1 MKRIQ
6 WIATAAAAAVL
17 LLPAAAAASD
27 DLTAEKAFERLKAL
41 AGTWEGSASGE
52 GSEAEA
58 EADAAGR
65 VVHEFEVTASG
76 HVLMERMGPDTDY
89 EMVNM
94 YHLDGADLVLTHYCS
109 AGNQPRMKFNAAT
122 SAPNRLVF
130 DFAGGTNL
138 ETTPSHIHSA
148 EIRLDGKDRLDSAW
162 KAHEGDRESGTMTFH
177 LERAEE

>member
-1 MKRIQ
+1 MKKMGWTVVTI
-6 WIATAAAAAVL
+6 AVL
-17 LLPAAAAASD
+17 LAPQTATASD
-27 DLTAEKAFERLKAL
+27 NLTAEKAFERLKAL

-52 GSEAEA
+52 GDEAAA
-58 EADAAGR
+58 EADATGK

-76 HVLMERMGPDTDY
+76 HVLMERMGPNTDY

-94 YHLDGADLVLTHYCS
+94 YHLDGSDLVLTHYCS
-109 AGNQPRMKFNAAT
+109 SGNQPRMKFNAAT

-130 DFAGGTNL
+130 DFDGGTNL

-162 KAHEGDRESGTMTFH
+162 MAHEDNEEAGTMTFH
-177 LERAEE
+177 LKRR

>member
-1 MKRIQ
+1 MKRVQ
-6 WIATAAAAAVL
+6 WIAVAATVL
-17 LLPAAAAASD
+17 LLPAAAPASD
-27 DLTAEKAFERLKAL
+27 EVTAEKAFERLKAL

-52 GSEAEA
+52 GDEAAA
-58 EADAAGR
+58 EADATGK

-76 HVLMERMGPDTDY
+76 HVLMERMGPNTDY

-94 YHLDGADLVLTHYCS
+94 YHLDGSDLVLTHYCS
-109 AGNQPRMKFNAAT
+109 SGNQPRMKFNAAS

-148 EIRLDGKDRLDSAW
+148 EIRLDGKDQLDSAW
-162 KAHEGDRESGTMTFH
+162 MAHEGDKEAGTMTFH
-177 LERAEE
+177 LKRQ

>member
-1 MKRIQ
+1 MKTNV
-6 WIATAAAAAVL
+6 WTVAAIAIL
-17 LLPAAAAASD
+17 LLPATVAASD
-27 DLTAEKAFERLKAL
+27 LSPEKAFERLKAL

-52 GSEAEA
+52 GEEAEA
-58 EADAAGR
+58 EADAAVL
-65 VVHEFEVTASG
+65 VVHKFEVTANG

-94 YHLDGADLVLTHYCS
+94 YHLDGSDLVLTHYCS
-109 AGNQPRMKFNAAT
+109 GGNQPRMKFNAAT

-130 DFAGGTNL
+130 DFHGGTNL

-162 KAHEGDRESGTMTFH
+162 KAHEGDMEAGTMTFH
-177 LERAEE
+177 LKRR

>member
-6 WIATAAAAAVL
+6 WIAAVAAVL
-17 LLPAAAAASD
+17 TLPAAVPASD

-41 AGTWEGSASGE
+41 AGTWEGSASGD
-52 GSEAEA
+52 GAEA
-58 EADAAGR
+58 APEADATGT

-94 YHLDGADLVLTHYCS
+94 YHLDGSDLVLTHYCS
-109 AGNQPRMKFNAAT
+109 GGNQPKMKFNAAGST
-122 SAPNRLVF
+122 LARLIF
-130 DFAGGTNL
+130 DFDGGTNL
-138 ETTPSHIHSA
+138 DTTPSHIHSA

-162 KAHEGDRESGTMTFH
+162 KAHEGDKEAGTMTFH
-177 LERAEE
+177 LKRR